1 MADFNLL
8 TPDNLND
15 LIYTPFQQAL
25 GEVEHRRLQK
35 QHANYLYYAGYQHRG
50 NADELVKAE
59 DLARPPG
66 LDYDPTRYATNY
78 FKAFI
83 KRKARWQMGGKH
95 GVDVDA
101 RVIDPA
107 EEAAKPDYKPSPAQ
121 QAEFDRAEALETLIY
136 RLWRENRM
144 RERLLQGAR
153 DRLIA
158 GRVAVKILFN
168 QRTGKLKWAWHPDT
182 ETFPIYSE
190 DDFEDLIA
198 CHFVKE
204 LTDDETGETLYQ
216 KQTFEL
222 IDGACWLSEG
232 VYDAE
237 LKLVRTITPKASMGL
252 DFIPVVLVPI
262 EDLAGEPAIN
272 TEIDDMRSQTDV
284 LNQMNE
290 DAIDS
295 LKFEMFGLTAVINA
309 PAGTAAKMEIAP
321 GAVIEVTGTGD
332 TQPDVKKV
340 EGGFRWNEAFKAQY
354 ERVKGALHE
363 ITSIPQMA
371 INDLNFG
378 GMNTDALHIVFHDII
393 SETEEH
399 WLAWE
404 PRLQEL
410 HEKSV
415 RYLQARTS
423 SKPFAY
429 DKSALALIGNNYEHE
444 IKFALP
450 LPDNRKD
457 LVELLTLEM
466 DAGLESQSG
475 ALARA
480 GVENTAVKR
489 QEIENERKRAQER
502 RDPYSVGG
510 DEGGET

>member
-8 TPDNLND
+8 TPENLND

-25 GEVEHRRLQK
+25 GEAEHQRLQK
-35 QHANYLYYAGYQHRG
+35 QHANYLYYAGYQHKG
-50 NADELVKAE
+50 TADELVKAE
-59 DLARPPG
+59 DLQRPPG

-95 GVDVDA
+95 GIDVDA
-101 RVIDPA
+101 KVIDDPA
-107 EEAAKPDYKPSPAQ
+107 LAASPDYEPSTAQ
-121 QAEFDRAEALETLIY
+121 KSEFERAEAFETLLY

-144 RERLLQGAR
+144 RERLLQASR

-204 LTDDETGETLYQ
+204 LVDDEGKTLYQ

-222 IDGACWLSEG
+222 IDGVCWLSEG
-232 VYDAE
+232 VYNED
-237 LKLVRTITPKASMGL
+237 LKLVRTITEKASMGL

-309 PAGTAAKMEIAP
+309 PKGTAAQMEVAP
-321 GAVIEVTGTGD
+321 GAVIEVTGSGD
-332 TQPDVKKV
+332 AVPDVKKI
-340 EGGFRWNEAFKAQY
+340 EGGFRWNEAFRAQY
-354 ERVKGALHE
+354 DRVKGALHE
-363 ITSIPQMA
+363 ITAIPQMA
-371 INDLNFG
+371 LNDLNFG
-378 GMNTDALHIVFHDII
+378 GMNTDALHILFHDII
-393 SETEEH
+393 AETEEH

-415 RYLQARTS
+415 RYLQARTGES
-423 SKPFAY
+423 VFAY
-429 DKSALALIGNNYEHE
+429 DKQALSLIGDNYEHE

-466 DAGLESQSG
+466 DAGLESQVG

-480 GVENTAVKR
+480 GVENTSIKR
-489 QEIENERKRAQER
+489 QEIDNERQRTQAQQ
-502 RDPYSVGG
+502 DPYGG
-510 DEGGET
+510 AQDEE